1 MLLTFDGFSRS
12 GGNSYSYSVT
22 KDDKLPDPPAAG
34 TEGNHLP
41 VLATYT

>member
-12 GGNSYSYSVT
+12 GGNSYSYHVT
-22 KDDKLPDPPAAG
+22 KDGKLPDPPAAG